1 MGFIIKP
8 TDEVLSFQTILK
20 GSTYL
25 TEGEIVLVIQS
36 SRFPSV
42 IELTT
47 KKMSNERFP
56 DVFF

>member
-1 MGFIIKP
+1 MGFVIKP

-36 SRFPSV
+36 SCFPSV
-42 IELTT
+42 IELTM